1 MTKQPAQN
9 VQSTAARLP
18 RTQTGGRKPR
28 HMFLSESGRSGMDMP
43 FLIAVLL
50 LLAFGL
56 VMLWSVSYPVAY
68 FRKND
73 SLFFIKKQLLFAGA
87 GLAAMLLVSRL
98 DYHFLRRFVWVAY
111 FGVLVLLV
119 ITLFMP
125 PLNNARRWILVP
137 PQNAVISF
145 QTSELAKLEII
156 LAFAHLGSLNQ
167 SRIKTF
173 RYGVLPYMMVLV
185 PIVVLVV
192 VEPHLSGTILLIS
205 LAAILMF
212 SGGTSIKWFVLAFG
226 SVVAALVLALIIKP
240 DIVPVAEERIAMWQH
255 PELDPT
261 DKGMQTLQGLM
272 AIGSGGITGLG
283 LGNSRQKYMYVPE
296 PYNDAIFTIIC
307 EELGFVGAIII
318 LLLFAFFMVRGIYV
332 ALHAKDRF
340 GQLLV
345 TGVVAQIML
354 QVTLNVMVVTNTI
367 PYTGITLPFFS
378 YGGTSLSLLL
388 AETGLVLSVSRQANI
403 RR

>member
-1 MTKQPAQN
+1 
-9 VQSTAARLP
+9 
-18 RTQTGGRKPR
+18 
-28 HMFLSESGRSGMDMP
+28 
-43 FLIAVLL
+43 
-50 LLAFGL
+50 
-56 VMLWSVSYPVAY
+56 
-68 FRKND
+68 
-73 SLFFIKKQLLFAGA
+73 
-87 GLAAMLLVSRL
+87 
-98 DYHFLRRFVWVAY
+98 
-111 FGVLVLLV
+111 
-119 ITLFMP
+119 
-125 PLNNARRWILVP
+125 
-137 PQNAVISF
+137 
-145 QTSELAKLEII
+145 
-156 LAFAHLGSLNQ
+156 
-167 SRIKTF
+167 
-173 RYGVLPYMMVLV
+173 MMVLV

-403 RR
+403 RH